1 MNHDDGDNAG
11 GGDDDDHDESS
22 KPGLAFLFAN
32 MFSILVE
39 TCCPDHNEHDDDNVG
54 PWVVMMMIMMIGKPG
69 LGFLFENMFSI

>member
-1 MNHDDGDNAG
+1 MMTVTMLVVVMMMIMMKLANR
-11 GGDDDDHDESS
+11 
-22 KPGLAFLFAN
+22 GLPFLFAN

-39 TCCPDHNEHDDDNVG
+39 TYCPDHNEPNDDNVG